1 MRNTVSYYAKALDFP
16 TDAISYLL
24 EQTARLEASG
34 DAMDAIRAAME
45 RVFSSTDADYEA
57 ILETAA
63 EFSGVPRFTV
73 DMIFFL
79 LCAPTMHRNFA
90 AKGVDDAIFWASL
103 CDLRYKL
110 NECKNLHGYFGSF
123 TKNWFPRFL
132 RAEGFA
138 LGRLQYE
145 LKPFSGEKYGTYL
158 QNGDTVCN
166 CHIPSSG
173 RLLLP
178 DVLDSLRRAYDF
190 YVSERKDGVLPV
202 TCNSWM
208 LYPPLI
214 ERLPESSNIRRFYEL
229 FDVISTKAQEH
240 NRDFWRIFSL
250 PFTPENL
257 QAAPENSSLQRTVKA
272 FLQEGNH
279 LGAGLGVLL
288 FDGEK
293 ILTDRHPS

>member
-1 MRNTVSYYAKALDFP
+1 MKNTVSYYARGLDFP
-16 TDAISYLL
+16 ADAISYLL
-24 EQTARLEASG
+24 EQTSRLEASAN
-34 DAMDAIRAAME
+34 AMAAIRAAE
-45 RVFSSTDADYEA
+45 EKVFASTDAAYEE

-63 EFSGVPRFTV
+63 AYSGVPRFTV

-79 LCAPTMHRNFA
+79 FCAPTMQKRFA

-110 NECKNLHGYFGSF
+110 IECKNLHGYYGSF

-132 RAEGFA
+132 RADAFA

-145 LKPFSGEKYGTYL
+145 LKPFSGEEYGTYL
-158 QNGDTVCN
+158 QKGDTVCN

-173 RLLLP
+173 RLLFP

-190 YVSERKDGVLPV
+190 YKSERKDGVLPV

-229 FDVISTKAQEH
+229 FDVITAKEQEH

-257 QAAPENSSLQRTVKA
+257 QIAPENSSLQRTVKA
-272 FLQEGNH
+272 FLKEGNL
-279 LGAGLGVLL
+279 LGSGLGVLL

-293 ILTDRHPS
+293 VLSDRHPS